1 MGLKLTAGIS
11 GSCAVLGGAIGY
23 AYAGIEGATH
33 GSKIGVAAGTRI
45 ACLAANNQEKE
56 KTTPQ
61 DSKCGAEDK
70 SERKSLRET
79 RNKEFML
86 VAEKTGLAIQ
96 KVCELGGA
104 CLKELADTWSKMALT
119 GYAINLGY
127 TNSVIFLDH
136 FENHCQSAFE
146 SINCAAIASTH
157 LSTNALLVTCFLCA
171 GFQVYRVATNKG
183 DRNVG

>member
-11 GSCAVLGGAIGY
+11 GSCALIGGAVGY
-23 AYAGIEGATH
+23 AYAGMDGAAEG
-33 GSKIGVAAGTRI
+33 GKIGIAAGARI
-45 ACLAANNQEKE
+45 ASLATNNQEKE
-56 KTTPQ
+56 KTTTQ
-61 DSKCGAEDK
+61 NSKCGAEEK
-70 SERKSLRET
+70 AERKSLREA
-79 RNKEFML
+79 RHKEFML
-86 VAEKTGLAIQ
+86 VAEKTGLSIQ

-136 FENHCQSAFE
+136 FENHCQSAFD

-157 LSTNALLVTCFLCA
+157 LSTNVLLVTCFLCV
-171 GFQVYRVATNKG
+171 GVQVYRVATNKG
-183 DRNVG
+183 DKNVG